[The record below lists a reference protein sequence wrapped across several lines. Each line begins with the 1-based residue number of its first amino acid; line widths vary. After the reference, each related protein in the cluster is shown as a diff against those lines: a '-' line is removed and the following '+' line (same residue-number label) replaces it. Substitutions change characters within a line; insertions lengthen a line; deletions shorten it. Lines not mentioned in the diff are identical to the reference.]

1 MLTGS
6 ISKRSNNLPPHT
18 SIHIT
23 IRRLCAGMIMLPVM
37 ALGLIACSPGSPGDA
52 ANESAAQ
59 SAGADSAGADNAG
72 ANRAGADTASAAYTR
87 LYEPNAADALDAH
100 IYELDNGLRVYL
112 TRNAEEPRF
121 YAEIAVRAG
130 SKHDPADATGL
141 AHYLEH
147 LLFKGNQSMGT
158 LDYESERP
166 YLEQIEA
173 LYEQHFGETD
183 SARRAEIY
191 AEINRLS
198 QLAAQYAIPGEL
210 DKLYNSMGASGL
222 NAHTW
227 HEETVYKVGL
237 PSNRLEHWAEIESER
252 FINPVFRL
260 FHTELEVVYEEKN
273 RTLDNRGRV
282 SAYALSDLLYKN
294 HPYGQQSTIGDSEHL
309 KNPSLVYI
317 QQYFDTYYVPNN
329 MAIFI
334 SGDINI
340 NDTIALISDEF
351 SSWQRKALPAAQ
363 TWTEAPINDVE
374 RVTVSYPGQEEVQM
388 AFRTVP
394 KGHPDIEA
402 LMLLDMILDNSTA
415 GLINLNLNQRQRVQ
429 AAGSSPEFHN
439 DFGSQTVWG
448 APREG
453 QTLLEVE
460 QLLLEQ
466 IDMIRRGEF
475 EDWIIPAIIN
485 DFKRMEKRGLESNTA
500 RVTTMRAAF
509 LANADWNDSVGQMQ
523 RMEQVTKADI
533 IAVANTYFTHQN
545 YVAVHRINGPADIP
559 PVDKPQIDPVQID
572 PSRQS
577 AFATAI
583 LAKPFQEIE
592 PTWLVAG
599 QDYQI
604 LEYASGVKLYY
615 AHNPLNDLFS
625 FSMSIDVGTEENDLL
640 SLAGSVMG
648 KAGTLDYPAEEL
660 QKQWYRLGADFNF
673 ATGANETMISI
684 SGMDPQFEQ
693 ALGLMLELAG
703 NPQSDSATFEELK
716 NSILQARRDQRED
729 PGAISQALY
738 LYNRYGDESPM
749 LRALD
754 SEAIRA
760 VELEQVLTLISN
772 LQKYQHTLSYTGSL
786 TPEEVTAVLA
796 RHHQVDAE
804 LMDTPPYRFRT
815 ARQVGSNEIYLI
827 NRETAQA
834 QVRLEF
840 SDGEFDESHVV
851 PSSLYSS
858 YFGGGMSSV
867 VFQELREARALAYSA
882 AATYAQGGRLG
893 AENLALGAIGSQ
905 NDKAV
910 EATAAFIELF
920 DNMPASAERFADAWG
935 SQINRYRTGNIG
947 FRAIPGTVRGWELLG
962 LDGDPRPQRFA
973 QLQNSSLEDLMQFQR
988 ERIADRPKL
997 ISIVGDTTRMD
1008 IETLS
1013 ELGTIRELT
1022 VDDVFVE

>member
-1 MLTGS
+1 MLIRSYSPSTSLFNAGGLPH
-6 ISKRSNNLPPHT
+6 KRAP
-18 SIHIT
+18 
-23 IRRLCAGMIMLPVM
+23 RRLVAGLLLLPAM
-37 ALGLIACSPGSPGDA
+37 MLGLAACGPSGSDNPAVRTVTD
-52 ANESAAQ
+52 NS
-59 SAGADSAGADNAG
+59 ADNDAPG
-72 ANRAGADTASAAYTR
+72 YTR
-87 LYEPNAADALDAH
+87 LYEPDPADPLDAH
-100 IYELDNGLRVYL
+100 IYELDNGLQVYL
-112 TRNAEEPRF
+112 TRNTEEPRF

-147 LLFKGNQSMGT
+147 LLFKGNQAMGT
-158 LDYESERP
+158 LDYDAERP

-173 LYEQHFGETD
+173 LYEQHFRETD
-183 SARRAEIY
+183 TTRRAEIY

-273 RTLDNRGRV
+273 RTLDNRDRI
-282 SAYALSDLLYKN
+282 SYYALADLLYKN
-294 HPYGQQSTIGDSEHL
+294 HPYGQQTTIGDSEHL

-317 QQYFDTYYVPNN
+317 QEYFDTYYVPNN

-340 NDTIALISDEF
+340 EDTIALISEEF
-351 SSWQRKALPAAQ
+351 SAWERKELPPAQ
-363 TWTEAPINDVE
+363 TWDEAPITNVE
-374 RVTVSYPGQEEVQM
+374 RVTVTYPGQEEVQM

-394 KGHPDIEA
+394 RGHPDQEA
-402 LMLLDMILDNSTA
+402 LMLVDMILDNRTA

-439 DFGSQTVWG
+439 DYGSQTLWG

-466 IDMIRRGEF
+466 IDIIRRGEF
-475 EDWIIPAIIN
+475 EDWILPAIIN

-500 RVTTMRAAF
+500 RVTTMRASY
-509 LANADWNDSVGQMQ
+509 LAHADWDYSVRQIE
-523 RMEQVTKADI
+523 RLEQVTKEDI
-533 IAVANTYFTHQN
+533 VEVANKYFTDSN
-545 YVAVHRINGPADIP
+545 YVAVHRVDGPANIP

-577 AFATAI
+577 EFAAAI
-583 LAKPFQEIE
+583 LSKPYAEIE
-592 PTWLVAG
+592 PVWLAEG

-604 LEYASGVKLYY
+604 LDYAPGVQLYY
-615 AHNPLNDLFS
+615 AENPLNDLFT

-640 SLAGSVMG
+640 SLAGPVMG
-648 KAGTLDYPAEEL
+648 KAGTTDFTAEEL
-660 QKQWYRLGADFNF
+660 QKQWYRIGADFNF
-673 ATGANETMISI
+673 GTGANETVISI
-684 SGMDPQFEQ
+684 SGMDPQFEE
-693 ALGLMLELAG
+693 ALVLMLELAA
-703 NPQSDSATFEELK
+703 NPQTDSATLEELK

-729 PGAISQALY
+729 PAAISQALY
-738 LYNRYGDESPM
+738 LYNRYGEESPM
-749 LRALD
+749 LRALSSD
-754 SEAIRA
+754 AIRD
-760 VELEQVLTLISN
+760 VELEQILTLISS
-772 LQKYQHTLSYTGSL
+772 LQNYKHTLSYTGSMSPAEL
-786 TPEEVTAVLA
+786 TAILN
-796 RHHQVDAE
+796 RHHQINGE
-804 LMDTPPYRFRT
+804 LLDPPPYRFRT
-815 ARQVGSNEIYLI
+815 ARTVANNEIYVI
-827 NRETAQA
+827 DRETAQA

-840 SDGEFDESHVV
+840 PDGEYDESLVV
-851 PSSLYSS
+851 PASLYNS
-858 YFGGGMSSV
+858 YFGTSMSSV

-910 EATAAFIELF
+910 EATAAFVELF
-920 DNMPASAERFADAWG
+920 DNMPASADRFADAWG
-935 SQINRYRTGNIG
+935 AQINRYRTGTIG

-962 LDGDPRPQRFA
+962 IDGDPRPQRFE
-973 QLQNSSLEDLMQFQR
+973 QLQNTSLEDLMQFQR
-988 ERIADRPKL
+988 ERIAGRPKL
-997 ISIVGDTTRMD
+997 ISIVGDTSRMD
-1008 IETLS
+1008 MASLS
-1013 ELGTIRELT
+1013 TLGTIRELT

>member
-6 ISKRSNNLPPHT
+6 KLSLST
-18 SIHIT
+18 SV
-23 IRRLCAGMIMLPVM
+23 RGLAS
-37 ALGLIACSPGSPGDA
+37 ALAIAIGLVACGPSDNAEPA
-52 ANESAAQ
+52 APQGAESTQATESA
-59 SAGADSAGADNAG
+59 G
-72 ANRAGADTASAAYTR
+72 YTR
-87 LYEPNAADALDAH
+87 LYEPNPADPLDAH
-100 IYELDNGLRVYL
+100 IYQLDNGLQVYL
-112 TRNAEEPRF
+112 TRNTEEPRF

-147 LLFKGNQSMGT
+147 LLFKGNQTMGT

-166 YLEQIEA
+166 YLEQIED
-173 LYEQHFGETD
+173 LYEQHFRETD
-183 SARRAEIY
+183 TTRRAEIY

-237 PSNRLEHWAEIESER
+237 PSNRLEHWAEIESQR

-273 RTLDNRGRV
+273 RTLDNRDRL
-282 SAYALSDLLYKN
+282 SNYALMDLLYKN
-294 HPYGQQSTIGDSEHL
+294 HPYGQQTTIGDSEHL

-317 QQYFDTYYVPNN
+317 QNYFDTYYVPNN

-334 SGDINI
+334 SGDIDIEN
-340 NDTIALISDEF
+340 TIELISEKF
-351 SSWQRKALPAAQ
+351 SVWQAKELPPAQ
-363 TWTEAPINDVE
+363 TWTEAPITDVE
-374 RVTVSYPGQEEVQM
+374 RVTVTYPGQEEVQM

-394 KGHPDIEA
+394 RGHPDQEA
-402 LMLLDMILDNSTA
+402 LMLVDMILDNRTA

-429 AAGSSPEFHN
+429 AAGSSPQFLN
-439 DFGSQTVWG
+439 DYGMQTLWG

-466 IDMIRRGEF
+466 LDIIRRGEF
-475 EDWIIPAIIN
+475 EDWILPAIIN

-500 RVTTMRAAF
+500 RVGMMTAAF
-509 LANADWNDSVGQMQ
+509 LSYADWDYSISQIQ
-523 RMEQVTKADI
+523 RLEQVTKADI
-533 IAVANTYFTHQN
+533 IEVANKYFTHQN
-545 YVAVHRINGPADIP
+545 YVAVHRVDGPANIP

-577 AFATAI
+577 EFAAAI
-583 LAKPFQEIE
+583 LSKPVEEIE
-592 PTWLVAG
+592 PTWLVEG

-604 LEYASGVKLYY
+604 LDYAPGVQLYY
-615 AHNPLNDLFS
+615 AQNPLNDLFT

-640 SLAGSVMG
+640 SLAGPVMG
-648 KAGTLDYPAEEL
+648 KAGTVDYPAEEL
-660 QKQWYRLGADFNF
+660 QKQWYRLGADFSF
-673 ATGANETMISI
+673 GTGANETVISI
-684 SGMDPQFEQ
+684 SGMDPQFEE
-693 ALGLMLELAG
+693 ALVLMLELAS
-703 NPQSDSATFEELK
+703 NPQTDAATLEELK

-729 PGAISQALY
+729 PAAISQALY
-738 LYNRYGDESPM
+738 LYNRYGEESPL
-749 LRALD
+749 LRALS
-754 SEAIRA
+754 SEEIRA
-760 VELEQVLTLISN
+760 VELEQILTLISG
-772 LQKYQHTLSYTGSL
+772 LQGYKHTLSYTGSL
-786 TPEEVTAVLA
+786 SPAEVTAILN
-796 RHHQVDAE
+796 RHHQIEGE

-815 ARQVGSNEIYLI
+815 ARQVENNEIYLI

-840 SDGEFDESHVV
+840 PDGEYDESLVV
-851 PSSLYSS
+851 PSSLYNS
-858 YFGGGMSSV
+858 YFGTSMSSV

-893 AENLALGAIGSQ
+893 AENLGLGAIGSQ

-920 DNMPASAERFADAWG
+920 DNMPASADRFADAWG

-988 ERIADRPKL
+988 ERIAGRPKL
-997 ISIVGDTTRMD
+997 ISIVGDTSRMD
-1008 IETLS
+1008 METLS

>member
-6 ISKRSNNLPPHT
+6 KLPL
-18 SIHIT
+18 SIT
-23 IRRLCAGMIMLPVM
+23 IRRLCSGVVAAPVL
-37 ALGLIACSPGSPGDA
+37 ALSLVACSPSETVDP
-52 ANESAAQ
+52 STQQ
-59 SAGADSAGADNAG
+59 SAEQSPAVEPAG
-72 ANRAGADTASAAYTR
+72 YTR
-87 LYEPNAADALDAH
+87 LYEPNPADPLDAH
-100 IYELDNGLRVYL
+100 IYELDNGLQVYL
-112 TRNAEEPRF
+112 TRNTEEPRF

-147 LLFKGNQSMGT
+147 LLFKGNQTMGT

-166 YLEQIEA
+166 YLEQIEE
-173 LYEQHFGETD
+173 LYEQHFRETD
-183 SARRAEIY
+183 TTRRAEMY

-237 PSNRLEHWAEIESER
+237 PSNRLPHWAEIESQR
-252 FINPVFRL
+252 FVDPVFRL

-273 RTLDNRGRV
+273 RTLDNRDRL
-282 SAYALSDLLYKN
+282 SYYALADLLYKN

-317 QQYFDTYYVPNN
+317 QDYFDTYYVPNN

-340 NDTIALISDEF
+340 EETIELISEEF
-351 SSWQRKALPAAQ
+351 SAWERKELPPAQ
-363 TWTEAPINDVE
+363 SWTEEPITDVE
-374 RVTVSYPGQEEVQM
+374 RVTVTYPGQEEVQM

-394 KGHPDIEA
+394 RGHPDQEA
-402 LMLLDMILDNSTA
+402 LMLLDMILDNRTA

-439 DFGSQTVWG
+439 DYGSQTLWG

-466 IDMIRRGEF
+466 IDIIRRGEF
-475 EDWIIPAIIN
+475 EDWILPAIIN

-500 RVTTMRAAF
+500 RVTTMRASY
-509 LANADWNDSVGQMQ
+509 LANADWDYSVRQIE
-523 RMEQVTKADI
+523 RLEQVSKADI
-533 IAVANTYFTHQN
+533 IEVANKYFTNQN
-545 YVAVHRINGPADIP
+545 YVAVHRVDGPAEIP

-577 AFATAI
+577 EFAETI
-583 LAKPFQEIE
+583 LSMPVDEIE
-592 PTWLVAG
+592 PTWLVEG

-604 LEYASGVKLYY
+604 LDYAPGVQLYY
-615 AHNPLNDLFS
+615 AENPLNDLFT

-640 SLAGSVMG
+640 SLAGPVMG
-648 KAGTLDYPAEEL
+648 KAGTVDYPAEEL
-660 QKQWYRLGADFNF
+660 QKQWYRLGAEFNF
-673 ATGANETMISI
+673 GTGANETVISI
-684 SGMDPQFEQ
+684 SGMDPQFEE
-693 ALGLMLELAG
+693 ALVLMLELAS
-703 NPQSDSATFEELK
+703 NPQTDTATLEELK

-729 PGAISQALY
+729 PAAISQALY
-738 LYNRYGDESPM
+738 LYNRYGEESPM
-749 LRALD
+749 LRALGSD
-754 SEAIRA
+754 EIRA
-760 VELEQVLTLISN
+760 VELEQILSLISG
-772 LQKYQHTLSYTGSL
+772 LQGYKHTLSYTGSMS
-786 TPEEVTAVLA
+786 PSEVTAILN
-796 RHHQVDAE
+796 RHHQIEGE
-804 LMDTPPYRFRT
+804 LMDPPPYRFRT
-815 ARQVGSNEIYLI
+815 ARQVTENEIYVI

-840 SDGEFDESHVV
+840 PDGEYDESLSV
-851 PSSLYSS
+851 PASLYNS
-858 YFGGGMSSV
+858 YFGTSMSSV

-920 DNMPASAERFADAWG
+920 DNMPASADRFADALG
-935 SQINRYRTGNIG
+935 SQINRYRTGTIG

-962 LDGDPRPQRFA
+962 LESDPRPERFA
-973 QLQNSSLEDLMQFQR
+973 RLQSSSLEDLMQFQR
-988 ERIADRPKL
+988 ERIAGRSKL
-997 ISIVGDTTRMD
+997 ISIVGDTSRMD
-1008 IETLS
+1008 MDTLS